1 MATSSPSWKPAVPPP
16 PVAGAT
22 VTIGL
27 GVELGV
33 GLGAS
38 DGDADGLAE
47 CVLVS
52 VGVGVGVA
60 VGVLVGVTVMVG
72 VTVTVGEAVPPG
84 ENVGDPEGGRLPEQA
99 DTDTETNMATTP
111 PAAASRMVCPVA
123 GMAVLSFT
131 RPPHAAG
138 GWRPRSGPYPKTG
151 IGSKTHSG
159 HPLAGPAEGKSPK
172 AVAAIKGIAHA
183 GHRRAMASS
192 PLKY

>member
-1 MATSSPSWKPAVPPP
+1 
-16 PVAGAT
+16 VAGAAAG
-22 VTIGL
+22 IGL
-27 GVELGV
+27 VVDLGV

-52 VGVGVGVA
+52 VGVGVGVGVA
-60 VGVLVGVTVMVG
+60 VLVGVSVLVG
-72 VTVTVGEAVPPG
+72 VAVLVGEEVPPG
-84 ENVGDPEGGRLPEQA
+84 ENVGDPDGEPPAEQA
-99 DTDTETNMATTP
+99 ATETETNRAAIP
-111 PAAASRMVCPVA
+111 PAAASRTVRPVA
-123 GMAVLSFT
+123 AVAVLSFT
-131 RPPHAAG
+131 RPPHAAD

-159 HPLAGPAEGKSPK
+159 RSLPGPAEGRSTK
-172 AVAAIKGIAHA
+172 ALAAIKGIAHA